1 MKEIC
6 VVVDMINGFINEG
19 PLADKSI
26 LAIVPETIKVI
37 QKHLD
42 EGKDVLS
49 FQDTHTLD
57 SLEFKSYPPH
67 CLKDTSESDFIDS
80 NTATIHC
87 VFSADGDFI
96 EVAFF
101 QVD

>member
-26 LAIVPETIKVI
+26 QAIVPETIKVI

-57 SLEFKSYPPH
+57 SLEFKSYPP
-67 CLKDTSESDFIDS
+67 I
-80 NTATIHC
+80 
-87 VFSADGDFI
+87 V
-96 EVAFF
+96 
-101 QVD
+101 